1 MVKYKL
7 FRILLLSFIAILLAI
22 SLLFAITER
31 VSENVLQQNLQNTS
45 LNQLE
50 HAVEEMEQDLKQL
63 EILTV
68 LLSNDSSIK
77 SYGTSKDFSP
87 YLNSLLL
94 RKTIEEKLLTQSY
107 ANIVH
112 SSVYVYW
119 PQLNQVLTSTD
130 NRTVRT
136 YDEGQWPELPKF
148 KWFIN
153 EENGFELRYILVS
166 PFLKTQNLSSINFT
180 VETSL
185 GEPFLQNV
193 LTGVEA
199 VGNGKAFFYNPNY
212 APVTSGELN
221 EPLLE
226 QIRDLYATDQ
236 FSPGQLNYQTVKIN
250 QEHYL
255 IQSVSSSVLD
265 WELVHYIPLD
275 DFLKPLNQT
284 KTITRFSLAFLC
296 VSGILMLLILYRN
309 IMKPFS
315 YLIRKIEAL
324 GKGAYES
331 RARLKL
337 NNEYDYLFERFN
349 EMAARIQTLIEDV
362 YEEKLLSREAV
373 YKQLQSQI
381 NPHFLYNCLFYI
393 VSMAKKDPDA
403 VIHMA
408 KNLADYYRFI
418 TKNNVQHEI
427 TLEEELKWIK
437 SYLAVQ
443 SLRNPKIVYTMDIE
457 ESMNQ
462 LLVPPLFLQPIVEN
476 SIVHG
481 IDNKIGAGQIRI
493 NGRVV
498 DDMYCFSVEDDG
510 YGLNPEE
517 IKQLS
522 SRLTQK
528 QNSSG
533 LGSGFGLW
541 NIHQRLQHRYGSSSG
556 VQIERSKLG
565 GLKVTVH
572 WTSKEDRH
580 LS

>member
-7 FRILLLSFIAILLAI
+7 FRILLLSFISILLAI

-45 LNQLE
+45 LNQLS
-50 HAVEEMEQDLKQL
+50 HAVDEMEQDLKQL

-94 RKTIEEKLLTQSY
+94 RKNIEEKLLTQSY

-119 PQLNQVLTSTD
+119 PQLNQVLTATD

-136 YDEGQWPELPKF
+136 YDEDQWPKLPKF
-148 KWFIN
+148 NWFISQD
-153 EENGFELRYILVS
+153 NGFELRYILVA
-166 PFLKTQNLSSINFT
+166 PFLKTQNLSDVNFT
-180 VETSL
+180 VETAL
-185 GEPFLQNV
+185 GAPFLQNV
-193 LTGVEA
+193 LNGVEA
-199 VGNGKAFFYNPNY
+199 AGNGKAFFYNPNF

-221 EPLLE
+221 EPLLQ
-226 QIRDLYATDQ
+226 QIRDLYATDT
-236 FSPGQLNYQTVKIN
+236 FSTGNLNHQTVKIN

-255 IQSVSSSVLD
+255 IQSVSSSVLG

-296 VSGILMLLILYRN
+296 VSGVLMLLMLYRN

-324 GKGAYES
+324 GQGAYES
-331 RARLKL
+331 RVHLKL

-349 EMAARIQTLIEDV
+349 EMAERIQTLIEDV

-403 VIHMA
+403 VIQMA
-408 KNLADYYRFI
+408 KNLAEYYRFI

-427 TLEEELKWIK
+427 SLEEELKWIK
-437 SYLAVQ
+437 SYLSVQ

-457 ESMNQ
+457 ESMKS
-462 LLVPPLFLQPIVEN
+462 LMVPPLFLQPIVEN

-493 NGRVV
+493 CGQVV
-498 DDMYCFSVEDDG
+498 DDMYGFTVEDDG
-510 YGLNPEE
+510 YGLQPEE
-517 IKQLS
+517 IKN
-522 SRLTQK
+522 LTTK
-528 QNSSG
+528 ITNKHNSSG
-533 LGSGFGLW
+533 NGSGFGLW
-541 NIHQRLQHRYGSSSG
+541 NIHQRLQHRYGNNSG
-556 VQIERSKLG
+556 VQIDRSELG
-565 GLKVTVH
+565 GLKVTVY

-580 LS
+580 LP

>member
-7 FRILLLSFIAILLAI
+7 FRILLFSFIAILLAI

-50 HAVEEMEQDLKQL
+50 HALQEMEQDLKQL

-77 SYGTSKDFSP
+77 SYDTSKDFAP

-119 PQLNQVLTSTD
+119 PQLNQVLTSPD
-130 NRTVRT
+130 NRTIRT
-136 YDEGQWPELPKF
+136 YNEEEWPELPKF
-148 KWFIN
+148 KWFISD
-153 EENGFELRYILVS
+153 ENVFELRYILVA
-166 PFLKTQNLSSINFT
+166 PFLKTQNLSDVNFT

-185 GEPFLQNV
+185 GERFLQNV

-199 VGNGKAFFYNPNY
+199 VGNGKAFFYNPNFD
-212 APVTSGELN
+212 PVTSGELN
-221 EPLLE
+221 EPLFQ
-226 QIRDLYATDQ
+226 QIRDLYATNQ
-236 FSPGQLNYQTVKIN
+236 FSAGKLNHQTVKIN

-255 IQSVSSSVLD
+255 IQSASSSVLD

-275 DFLKPLNQT
+275 DFLKPLNKT
-284 KTITRFSLAFLC
+284 KTITRFSLVFLLL
-296 VSGILMLLILYRN
+296 SGILMLLILYRN

-331 RARLKL
+331 RVHLKL

-393 VSMAKKDPDA
+393 VSMAKKDPNA
-403 VIHMA
+403 VTQMA
-408 KNLADYYRFI
+408 QNLAEYYRFI

-427 TLEEELKWIK
+427 TLEEELKWIN
-437 SYLAVQ
+437 SYLSVQ
-443 SLRNPKIVYTMDIE
+443 SLRNPKIIYSIDIE
-457 ESMNQ
+457 ESMKQ

-493 NGRVV
+493 SGQVV
-498 DDMYCFSVEDDG
+498 DSIYCFSVEDDG

-517 IKQLS
+517 MNQLI
-522 SRLTQK
+522 SRIINK
-528 QNSSG
+528 HNSD
-533 LGSGFGLW
+533 GSGFGLW
-541 NIHQRLQHRYGSSSG
+541 NIHQRLQHRFGNSSG
-556 VQIERSKLG
+556 VRIEHSELG

-572 WTSKEDRH
+572 WTSKEDER
-580 LS
+580 LL